1 METTPRLDRRITEL
15 EARLGKRLLIRS
27 IRTSAEGF
35 RARVCV
41 RAFSVVV
48 EYVEE
53 LPGYFWGYELL
64 EELLDYVEGGGPSA
78 IFYEGGLRY
87 LAADV

>member
-1 METTPRLDRRITEL
+1 MPDASRLERRVTEI
-15 EARLGKRLLIRS
+15 EGRLGKRLLIRS
-27 IRTSAEGF
+27 IRTPEEAF

-41 RAFSVVV
+41 RASSVVI
-48 EYVEE
+48 EYIEE

-64 EELLDYVEGGGPSA
+64 EELLDYVESGGPSA

-87 LAADV
+87 LGADV